1 VYLYSIFF
9 VNMVCVMRI
18 TTGEKI
24 RIAREAMTPPWSQYD
39 LERQTGIS
47 RAKIANWEA
56 NRTQPKDGDIRGLGQ
71 LFGIN
76 IEWFYDGEVGP
87 PKRKSRATLV
97 EETPPTR
104 VLSESEM
111 SRAEALLASGQFV
124 AIPVWRGAICG
135 AEDEFSFTED
145 ETPTFAEVS
154 AFYTVGRPEEHV
166 LCIASGVS
174 MEPRIEHGAK
184 VLIRLDPNAPAKKI
198 VAASDGRGSIF
209 LKRLM
214 RGPAGLEL
222 HSLNDRFPPITNLS
236 GWTLRG
242 GVTMIQHPYN
252 GAPNIE
258 WDEGRFLF

>member
-1 VYLYSIFF
+1 
-9 VNMVCVMRI
+9 MVSVMRI
-18 TTGEKI
+18 TSGEKI
-24 RIAREAMTPPWSQYD
+24 RIARESMTPPWSQYD
-39 LERQTGIS
+39 LERVSGIS

-56 NRTQPKDGDIRGLGQ
+56 NRTQLKDGDIRGLGL

-76 IEWFYDGEVGP
+76 LEWFYDGEVGP
-87 PKRKSRATLV
+87 PKRKPRAATA
-97 EETPPTR
+97 EPPPTR
-104 VLSESEM
+104 ALTEAEM
-111 SRAEALLASGQFV
+111 SRTEALLASGQFV

-145 ETPTFAEVS
+145 ETPTFAEIS
-154 AFYTVGRPEEHV
+154 AFYTVGRPEQHV
-166 LCIASGVS
+166 LCIASGIS

-184 VLIRLDPNAPAKKI
+184 VLIRLDPNVPTKKI
-198 VAASDGRGSIF
+198 VAASGGQGSIF
-209 LKRLM
+209 IKLLI
-214 RGPAGLEL
+214 RGAAGLEL

-258 WDEGRFLF
+258 WDDGRFLF